1 MTDMPHLPRL
11 ALAGLA
17 ALLPLA
23 GPAQAQSA
31 SRTAGYAAV
40 AKSCMPEAQRLCPS
54 LEGSTPQPRG
64 IAICLR
70 PYKSSL
76 SLSCRRAVKAVSP

>member
-17 ALLPLA
+17 VLLPLA
-23 GPAQAQSA
+23 GPAWAQSA

-40 AKSCMPEAQRLCPS
+40 ARSCMSEARRLCPS
-54 LEGSTPQPRG
+54 LGEGTPQPRG
-64 IAICLR
+64 MAICLR

-76 SLSCRRAVKAVSP
+76 SLQCRQAVKATSP